1 MKFFVSFQTDAAAQ
15 FPQKWWGSGKR
26 KVTMTAKYPIWN
38 ASFLWYKRESGLKE
52 SYWAPTSFPE
62 LVHVNFS
69 IIFGKSFGP
78 CLFCAVVQLAT
89 FSLDHLIYALAAD
102 VVITRTQTINRA
114 WNFEGLVNMVQ
125 ESSAIDWLKAFT
137 RVGVYSTGTWNLVE
151 WRSDVQGQENRTE
164 SWPAKMMNHFCVCL
178 HRCRLINQLQYNYHS
193 LLL

>member
-1 MKFFVSFQTDAAAQ
+1 MKLFVSFQTDAAAH
-15 FPQKWWGSGKR
+15 FPQKWWASGKR
-26 KVTMTAKYPIWN
+26 NVTMTTTFMEYPIWN
-38 ASFLWYKRESGLKE
+38 ASFLWYKRETGLKE

-69 IIFGKSFGP
+69 IIFGKSCWP

-89 FSLDHLIYALAAD
+89 FSLDHVIDALAAD
-102 VVITRTQTINRA
+102 VVITRAQTINRS

-137 RVGVYSTGTWNLVE
+137 CVGVYNTGTRNLVA

-164 SWPAKMMNHFCVCL
+164 SWPANMMNHFRVWS
-178 HRCRLINQLQYNYHS
+178 HRCRLEKTNQLQ
-193 LLL
+193 